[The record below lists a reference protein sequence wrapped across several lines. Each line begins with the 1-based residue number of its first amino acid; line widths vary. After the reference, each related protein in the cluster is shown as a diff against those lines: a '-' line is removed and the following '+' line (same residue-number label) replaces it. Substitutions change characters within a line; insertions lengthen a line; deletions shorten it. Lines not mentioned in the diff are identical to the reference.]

1 MRRVIGLVLGGGL
14 LVGAPLGWAARES
27 IDPRA
32 FDPKMLY
39 SVTYQVSQNE
49 SKTLNA
55 VNVLDVIM
63 LRSRPFLFVRFK
75 GFGDKNAYLD
85 LESVRAIIQQ

>member
-1 MRRVIGLVLGGGL
+1 MRQMAAWVLGWCL
-14 LVGAPLGWAARES
+14 LMGAQRGWAAREV

-32 FDPKMLY
+32 FDSKMLY

-49 SKTLNA
+49 SKTLDA
-55 VNVLDVIM
+55 VSVLDVIM

-75 GFGDKNAYLD
+75 GFGDKSAYLD